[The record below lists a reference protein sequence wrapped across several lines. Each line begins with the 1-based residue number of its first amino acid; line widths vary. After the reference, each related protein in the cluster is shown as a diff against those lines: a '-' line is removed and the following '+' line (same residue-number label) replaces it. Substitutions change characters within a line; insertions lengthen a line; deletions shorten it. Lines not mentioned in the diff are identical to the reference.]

1 MASILDRPIS
11 QWAGMEYSCA
21 CGKSHKVDIQAIR
34 VGSGVMQE
42 LPGILRDLGASHIF
56 LVTDNYTYEAAGRQ
70 VEQLLDQ
77 AGLSYHK
84 RVFQT
89 ETPLVPNEYALG
101 SVLAAMTSQDDMLLA
116 VGSGTLNDVTKYV
129 SARTGVPYVIAA
141 TAPSMDGYAST
152 VAPTILD
159 GFKTTLPAVYPAA
172 IVADVDILKDAPMPH
187 AHRRLWGHHREV
199 HLPGGLEAVP
209 PAQRGILLPR
219 GGGRHRGRR
228 GDLRGQRQGAGPAGA
243 PGHPGCDRGA
253 HPLWPGHGH
262 GGRLP
267 ACLGGR
273 STRWPTTGRW
283 TPCAGGEEH
292 PLHGNAVGV
301 GTVLAA
307 SLYEMAAEYLPQGF
321 AAPDKGQI
329 LACLQAAGSCA
340 DPKELGIRRELCL
353 ESLLHAMELRDRFTV
368 QKLLEQKGKLSPL
381 RPGAGGALLRR
392 LKIGKRK
399 RRDYAFS
406 GDRLPSAGGE
416 TGAALRHAAAGL
428 RGAAGAHPHEI

>member
-34 VGSGVMQE
+34 VGSGVIQE

-56 LVTDNYTYEAAGRQ
+56 LVADNYTYEAAGRQ

-77 AGLSYHK
+77 AGLPYHK

-129 SARTGVPYVIAA
+129 SARTGIPYVIAA

-172 IVADVDILKDAPMPH
+172 IVADVDILKDAPMPMLT
-187 AHRRLWGHHREV
+187 AGFGDIIGKFTSLADWRLSHQLNGEYYCPEV
-199 HLPGGLEAVP
+199 AGVIEAAVETCAANAQAL
-209 PAQRGILLPR
+209 AQREPQAIQAVTEALILSGLAMGMVGVSRPAS
-219 GGGRHRGRR
+219 GAEHQMAHYWEMDALRR
-228 GDLRGQRQGAGPAGA
+228 
-243 PGHPGCDRGA
+243 
-253 HPLWPGHGH
+253 
-262 GGRLP
+262 
-267 ACLGGR
+267 
-273 STRWPTTGRW
+273 
-283 TPCAGGEEH
+283 GEEH

-368 QKLLEQKGKLSPL
+368 QKLLEQKGQLASCAQEL
-381 RPGAGGALLRR
+381 VARYYGG
-392 LKIGKRK
+392 
-399 RRDYAFS
+399 
-406 GDRLPSAGGE
+406 
-416 TGAALRHAAAGL
+416 
-428 RGAAGAHPHEI
+428 

>member
-34 VGSGVMQE
+34 VGSGVIQE
-42 LPGILRDLGASHIF
+42 LPGIVRDLGASHIF

-77 AGLSYHK
+77 AGLPYHK

-172 IVADVDILKDAPMPH
+172 IVADVDILKDAPMPMLT
-187 AHRRLWGHHREV
+187 AGFGDIIGKFTSLADWRLSHQLNGEYYCPEV
-199 HLPGGLEAVP
+199 AGVIEAAVETCAANAQAL
-209 PAQRGILLPR
+209 AQREPQAIQAVTEALILSGLAMGMVGVSRPAS
-219 GGGRHRGRR
+219 GAEHQMAHYWEMDALRR
-228 GDLRGQRQGAGPAGA
+228 
-243 PGHPGCDRGA
+243 
-253 HPLWPGHGH
+253 
-262 GGRLP
+262 
-267 ACLGGR
+267 
-273 STRWPTTGRW
+273 
-283 TPCAGGEEH
+283 GEEH

-307 SLYEMAAEYLPQGF
+307 SLYEMAVEYLPQGF

-368 QKLLEQKGKLSPL
+368 QKLLEQKGKLSL
-381 RPGAGGALLRR
+381 CAQELVARYYGG
-392 LKIGKRK
+392 
-399 RRDYAFS
+399 
-406 GDRLPSAGGE
+406 
-416 TGAALRHAAAGL
+416 
-428 RGAAGAHPHEI
+428 

>member
-34 VGSGVMQE
+34 VGSGVIQE

-56 LVTDNYTYEAAGRQ
+56 LVADNYTYEAAGRQ

-77 AGLSYHK
+77 AGLAYHK

-129 SARTGVPYVIAA
+129 SARTGIPYVIAA

-159 GFKTTLPAVYPAA
+159 GFKTTLSAVYPAA
-172 IVADVDILKDAPMPH
+172 IVADVDILKDAPMPMLT
-187 AHRRLWGHHREV
+187 AGFGDIIGKFTSLADWRLSHQLNGEYYCPEV
-199 HLPGGLEAVP
+199 AGVIEAAVETCAANAQAL
-209 PAQRGILLPR
+209 AQREPQAIQAVTEALILSGLAMGMVGVSRPAS
-219 GGGRHRGRR
+219 GAEHQMAHYWEMDALRR
-228 GDLRGQRQGAGPAGA
+228 
-243 PGHPGCDRGA
+243 
-253 HPLWPGHGH
+253 
-262 GGRLP
+262 
-267 ACLGGR
+267 
-273 STRWPTTGRW
+273 
-283 TPCAGGEEH
+283 GEEH

-307 SLYEMAAEYLPQGF
+307 SLYEMAVEYLPQGF

-368 QKLLEQKGKLSPL
+368 QKLLEQKGKLSL
-381 RPGAGGALLRR
+381 CAQELVARYYGG
-392 LKIGKRK
+392 
-399 RRDYAFS
+399 
-406 GDRLPSAGGE
+406 
-416 TGAALRHAAAGL
+416 
-428 RGAAGAHPHEI
+428 

>member
-34 VGSGVMQE
+34 VGSGVIQE

-77 AGLSYHK
+77 AGLAYHK

-129 SARTGVPYVIAA
+129 SARTGIPYVIAA

-172 IVADVDILKDAPMPH
+172 IVADVDILKDAPMPMLT
-187 AHRRLWGHHREV
+187 AGFGDIIGKFTSLADWRLSHQLNGEYYCPEV
-199 HLPGGLEAVP
+199 AGVIEAAVETCAANAKAL
-209 PAQRGILLPR
+209 AQREPQAIQAVTEALILSGLAMGMVGVSRPAS
-219 GGGRHRGRR
+219 GAEHQMAHYWEMDALRR
-228 GDLRGQRQGAGPAGA
+228 
-243 PGHPGCDRGA
+243 
-253 HPLWPGHGH
+253 
-262 GGRLP
+262 
-267 ACLGGR
+267 
-273 STRWPTTGRW
+273 
-283 TPCAGGEEH
+283 GEEH

-368 QKLLEQKGKLSPL
+368 QKLLEQKGQLISCAQEL
-381 RPGAGGALLRR
+381 VERYYGG
-392 LKIGKRK
+392 
-399 RRDYAFS
+399 
-406 GDRLPSAGGE
+406 
-416 TGAALRHAAAGL
+416 
-428 RGAAGAHPHEI
+428 

>member
-77 AGLSYHK
+77 AGLAYHK

-129 SARTGVPYVIAA
+129 SARTGIPYVIAA

-172 IVADVDILKDAPMPH
+172 IVADVDILKDAPMPMLT
-187 AHRRLWGHHREV
+187 AGFGDIIGKFTSLADWRLSHQLNGEYYCPEV
-199 HLPGGLEAVP
+199 AGVIEAAVETCAANAKAL
-209 PAQRGILLPR
+209 AQRGPQAIQAVTEALILSGLAMGMVGVSRPAS
-219 GGGRHRGRR
+219 GAEHQMAHYWEMDALRR
-228 GDLRGQRQGAGPAGA
+228 
-243 PGHPGCDRGA
+243 
-253 HPLWPGHGH
+253 
-262 GGRLP
+262 
-267 ACLGGR
+267 
-273 STRWPTTGRW
+273 
-283 TPCAGGEEH
+283 GEEH

-368 QKLLEQKGKLSPL
+368 QKLLEQKGKLSL
-381 RPGAGGALLRR
+381 CAQELVARYYGG
-392 LKIGKRK
+392 
-399 RRDYAFS
+399 
-406 GDRLPSAGGE
+406 
-416 TGAALRHAAAGL
+416 
-428 RGAAGAHPHEI
+428 

>member
-34 VGSGVMQE
+34 VGSGVIQE

-56 LVTDNYTYEAAGRQ
+56 LVADNYTYEAAGRQ

-77 AGLSYHK
+77 AGLPYHK

-129 SARTGVPYVIAA
+129 SARTGIPYVIAA

-172 IVADVDILKDAPMPH
+172 IVADVDILKDAPMPMLT
-187 AHRRLWGHHREV
+187 AGFGDIIGKFTSLADWRLSHQLNGEYYCPEV
-199 HLPGGLEAVP
+199 AGVIEAAVETCAANAQAL
-209 PAQRGILLPR
+209 AQREPQAIQAVTEALILSGLAMGMVGVSRPAS
-219 GGGRHRGRR
+219 GAEHQMAHYWEMDALRR
-228 GDLRGQRQGAGPAGA
+228 
-243 PGHPGCDRGA
+243 
-253 HPLWPGHGH
+253 
-262 GGRLP
+262 
-267 ACLGGR
+267 
-273 STRWPTTGRW
+273 
-283 TPCAGGEEH
+283 GEEH

-307 SLYEMAAEYLPQGF
+307 SLYEMAVEYLPQGF

-368 QKLLEQKGKLSPL
+368 QKLLEQKGKLSL
-381 RPGAGGALLRR
+381 CAQELVERYYGG
-392 LKIGKRK
+392 
-399 RRDYAFS
+399 
-406 GDRLPSAGGE
+406 
-416 TGAALRHAAAGL
+416 
-428 RGAAGAHPHEI
+428 

>member
-56 LVTDNYTYEAAGRQ
+56 LVADNYTYEAAGRQ

-77 AGLSYHK
+77 AGLAYHK

-129 SARTGVPYVIAA
+129 SARTGIPYVIAA

-172 IVADVDILKDAPMPH
+172 IVADVDILKDAPMPMLT
-187 AHRRLWGHHREV
+187 AGFGDIIGKFTSLADWRLSHQLNGEYYCPEV
-199 HLPGGLEAVP
+199 AGVIEAAVETCAANAKAL
-209 PAQRGILLPR
+209 AQREPQAIQAVTEALILSGLAMGMVGVSRPAS
-219 GGGRHRGRR
+219 GAEHQMAHYWEMDALRR
-228 GDLRGQRQGAGPAGA
+228 
-243 PGHPGCDRGA
+243 
-253 HPLWPGHGH
+253 
-262 GGRLP
+262 
-267 ACLGGR
+267 
-273 STRWPTTGRW
+273 
-283 TPCAGGEEH
+283 GEEH

-368 QKLLEQKGKLSPL
+368 QKLLEQKGKLSL
-381 RPGAGGALLRR
+381 CAQELVERYYGG
-392 LKIGKRK
+392 
-399 RRDYAFS
+399 
-406 GDRLPSAGGE
+406 
-416 TGAALRHAAAGL
+416 
-428 RGAAGAHPHEI
+428 

>member
-1 MASILDRPIS
+1 MASSLDRPIS

-34 VGSGVMQE
+34 VGSGVIQE

-56 LVTDNYTYEAAGRQ
+56 LVADNYTYEAAGRQ

-77 AGLSYHK
+77 AGLAYHK

-129 SARTGVPYVIAA
+129 SARTGIPYVIAA

-172 IVADVDILKDAPMPH
+172 IVADVDILKDAPMPMLT
-187 AHRRLWGHHREV
+187 AGFGDIIGKFTSLADWRLSHQLNGEYYCPEV
-199 HLPGGLEAVP
+199 ADVIEAAVETCAANAQAL
-209 PAQRGILLPR
+209 AQREPQAIQAVTEALILSGLAMGMVGVSRPAS
-219 GGGRHRGRR
+219 GAEHQMAHYWEMDALRR
-228 GDLRGQRQGAGPAGA
+228 
-243 PGHPGCDRGA
+243 
-253 HPLWPGHGH
+253 
-262 GGRLP
+262 
-267 ACLGGR
+267 
-273 STRWPTTGRW
+273 
-283 TPCAGGEEH
+283 GEEH

-368 QKLLEQKGKLSPL
+368 QKLLEQKGKLSL
-381 RPGAGGALLRR
+381 CAQELVARYYGG
-392 LKIGKRK
+392 
-399 RRDYAFS
+399 
-406 GDRLPSAGGE
+406 
-416 TGAALRHAAAGL
+416 
-428 RGAAGAHPHEI
+428 

>member
-77 AGLSYHK
+77 AGLAYHK

-129 SARTGVPYVIAA
+129 SARTGIPYVIAA

-172 IVADVDILKDAPMPH
+172 IVADVDILKDAPMPMLT
-187 AHRRLWGHHREV
+187 AGFGDIIGKFTSLADWRLSHQLNGEYYCPEV
-199 HLPGGLEAVP
+199 AGVIEAAVETCAANAQAL
-209 PAQRGILLPR
+209 AQREPQAIQAVTEALILSGLAMGMVGVSRPAS
-219 GGGRHRGRR
+219 GAEHQMAHYWEMDALRR
-228 GDLRGQRQGAGPAGA
+228 
-243 PGHPGCDRGA
+243 
-253 HPLWPGHGH
+253 
-262 GGRLP
+262 
-267 ACLGGR
+267 
-273 STRWPTTGRW
+273 
-283 TPCAGGEEH
+283 GEEH

-307 SLYEMAAEYLPQGF
+307 SLYEMAVEYLPQGF

-368 QKLLEQKGKLSPL
+368 QKLLEQKGQLISCAQEL
-381 RPGAGGALLRR
+381 VARYYGG
-392 LKIGKRK
+392 
-399 RRDYAFS
+399 
-406 GDRLPSAGGE
+406 
-416 TGAALRHAAAGL
+416 
-428 RGAAGAHPHEI
+428 

>member
-34 VGSGVMQE
+34 VGSGVIQE

-56 LVTDNYTYEAAGRQ
+56 LVADNYTYEAAGRQ

-77 AGLSYHK
+77 AGLAYHK

-129 SARTGVPYVIAA
+129 SARTGIPYVIAA

-172 IVADVDILKDAPMPH
+172 IVADVDILKDAPMPMLT
-187 AHRRLWGHHREV
+187 AGFGDIIGKFTSLADWRLSHQLNGEYYCPEV
-199 HLPGGLEAVP
+199 AGVIEAAVETCAANAKAL
-209 PAQRGILLPR
+209 AQREPQAIRAVTEALILSGLAMGMVGVSRPAS
-219 GGGRHRGRR
+219 GAEHQMAHYWEMDALRR
-228 GDLRGQRQGAGPAGA
+228 
-243 PGHPGCDRGA
+243 
-253 HPLWPGHGH
+253 
-262 GGRLP
+262 
-267 ACLGGR
+267 
-273 STRWPTTGRW
+273 
-283 TPCAGGEEH
+283 GEEH

-307 SLYEMAAEYLPQGF
+307 SLYEMAVEYLPQGF

-368 QKLLEQKGKLSPL
+368 QKLLEQKGKLSL
-381 RPGAGGALLRR
+381 CAQELVERYYGG
-392 LKIGKRK
+392 
-399 RRDYAFS
+399 
-406 GDRLPSAGGE
+406 
-416 TGAALRHAAAGL
+416 
-428 RGAAGAHPHEI
+428 

>member
-56 LVTDNYTYEAAGRQ
+56 LVADNYTYEAAGRQ

-77 AGLSYHK
+77 AGLAYHK

-172 IVADVDILKDAPMPH
+172 IVADVDILKDAPMPMLT
-187 AHRRLWGHHREV
+187 AGFGDIIGKFTSLADWRLSHQLNGEYYCSEV
-199 HLPGGLEAVP
+199 AGVIEAAVETCAANAQAL
-209 PAQRGILLPR
+209 AQREPQAIQAVTEALILSGLAMGMVGVSRPAS
-219 GGGRHRGRR
+219 GAEHQMAHYWEMDALRR
-228 GDLRGQRQGAGPAGA
+228 
-243 PGHPGCDRGA
+243 
-253 HPLWPGHGH
+253 
-262 GGRLP
+262 
-267 ACLGGR
+267 
-273 STRWPTTGRW
+273 
-283 TPCAGGEEH
+283 GEEH

-368 QKLLEQKGKLSPL
+368 QKLLEQKGKLSL
-381 RPGAGGALLRR
+381 CAQELVARYYGG
-392 LKIGKRK
+392 
-399 RRDYAFS
+399 
-406 GDRLPSAGGE
+406 
-416 TGAALRHAAAGL
+416 
-428 RGAAGAHPHEI
+428 

>member
-42 LPGILRDLGASHIF
+42 LSGILRDLGASHIF
-56 LVTDNYTYEAAGRQ
+56 LVADNYTYEAAGRQ

-77 AGLSYHK
+77 AGLAYHK

-172 IVADVDILKDAPMPH
+172 IVADVDILKDAPMPMLT
-187 AHRRLWGHHREV
+187 AGFGDIIGKFTSLADWRLSHQLNGEYYCPEV
-199 HLPGGLEAVP
+199 AGVIEAAVETCAANAQAL
-209 PAQRGILLPR
+209 AQREPQAIQAVTEALILSGLAMGMVGVSRPAS
-219 GGGRHRGRR
+219 GAEHQMAHYWEMDALRR
-228 GDLRGQRQGAGPAGA
+228 
-243 PGHPGCDRGA
+243 
-253 HPLWPGHGH
+253 
-262 GGRLP
+262 
-267 ACLGGR
+267 
-273 STRWPTTGRW
+273 
-283 TPCAGGEEH
+283 GEEH

-368 QKLLEQKGKLSPL
+368 QKLLEQKGKLSL
-381 RPGAGGALLRR
+381 CAQELVARYYGG
-392 LKIGKRK
+392 
-399 RRDYAFS
+399 
-406 GDRLPSAGGE
+406 
-416 TGAALRHAAAGL
+416 
-428 RGAAGAHPHEI
+428 

>member
-34 VGSGVMQE
+34 VGSGVIQE

-56 LVTDNYTYEAAGRQ
+56 LVADNYTYEAAGRQ
-70 VEQLLDQ
+70 VEQLLGQ
-77 AGLSYHK
+77 AGLAYHK

-172 IVADVDILKDAPMPH
+172 IVADVDILKDAPMPMLT
-187 AHRRLWGHHREV
+187 AGFGDIIGKFTSLADWRLSHQLNGEYYCPEV
-199 HLPGGLEAVP
+199 AGVIEAAVETCAANAQAL
-209 PAQRGILLPR
+209 AQREPQAIQAVTEALILSGLAMGMVGVSRPAS
-219 GGGRHRGRR
+219 GAEHQMAHYWEMDALRR
-228 GDLRGQRQGAGPAGA
+228 
-243 PGHPGCDRGA
+243 
-253 HPLWPGHGH
+253 
-262 GGRLP
+262 
-267 ACLGGR
+267 
-273 STRWPTTGRW
+273 
-283 TPCAGGEEH
+283 GEEH

-368 QKLLEQKGKLSPL
+368 QKLLEQKGKLSL
-381 RPGAGGALLRR
+381 CAQELVARYYGG
-392 LKIGKRK
+392 
-399 RRDYAFS
+399 
-406 GDRLPSAGGE
+406 
-416 TGAALRHAAAGL
+416 
-428 RGAAGAHPHEI
+428 

>member
-34 VGSGVMQE
+34 VGSGVIQE

-56 LVTDNYTYEAAGRQ
+56 LVADNYTYEAAGRQ

-77 AGLSYHK
+77 AGLAYHK
-84 RVFQT
+84 RVFQA

-172 IVADVDILKDAPMPH
+172 IVADVDILKDAPMPMLT
-187 AHRRLWGHHREV
+187 AGFGDIIGKFTSLADWRLSHQLNGEYYCPEV
-199 HLPGGLEAVP
+199 AGVIEAAVETCAANAQAL
-209 PAQRGILLPR
+209 AQREPQAIQAVTEALILSGLAMGMVGVSRPAS
-219 GGGRHRGRR
+219 GAEHQMAHYWEMDALRR
-228 GDLRGQRQGAGPAGA
+228 
-243 PGHPGCDRGA
+243 
-253 HPLWPGHGH
+253 
-262 GGRLP
+262 
-267 ACLGGR
+267 
-273 STRWPTTGRW
+273 
-283 TPCAGGEEH
+283 GEEH

-368 QKLLEQKGKLSPL
+368 QKLLEQKGKLSL
-381 RPGAGGALLRR
+381 CAQELVERYYGG
-392 LKIGKRK
+392 
-399 RRDYAFS
+399 
-406 GDRLPSAGGE
+406 
-416 TGAALRHAAAGL
+416 
-428 RGAAGAHPHEI
+428 

>member
-11 QWAGMEYSCA
+11 QWARMEYSCA

-34 VGSGVMQE
+34 VGSGVIQE

-77 AGLSYHK
+77 AGLAYHK

-172 IVADVDILKDAPMPH
+172 IVADVDILKDAPMPMLT
-187 AHRRLWGHHREV
+187 AGFGDIIGKFTSLADWRLSHQLNGEYYCPEV
-199 HLPGGLEAVP
+199 AGVIEAAVETCAANAKAL
-209 PAQRGILLPR
+209 AQREPQAIQAVTEALILSGLAMGMVGVSRPAS
-219 GGGRHRGRR
+219 GAEHQMAHYWEMDALRR
-228 GDLRGQRQGAGPAGA
+228 
-243 PGHPGCDRGA
+243 
-253 HPLWPGHGH
+253 
-262 GGRLP
+262 
-267 ACLGGR
+267 
-273 STRWPTTGRW
+273 
-283 TPCAGGEEH
+283 GEEH

-368 QKLLEQKGKLSPL
+368 QKLLEQKGKLSL
-381 RPGAGGALLRR
+381 CAQELVARYYGG
-392 LKIGKRK
+392 
-399 RRDYAFS
+399 
-406 GDRLPSAGGE
+406 
-416 TGAALRHAAAGL
+416 
-428 RGAAGAHPHEI
+428 

>member
-56 LVTDNYTYEAAGRQ
+56 LVADNYTYEAAGRQ

-77 AGLSYHK
+77 AGLPYHK

-129 SARTGVPYVIAA
+129 SARTGIPYVIAA

-172 IVADVDILKDAPMPH
+172 IVADVDILKDAPMPMLT
-187 AHRRLWGHHREV
+187 AGFGDIIGKFTSLADWRLSHQLNGEYYCPEV
-199 HLPGGLEAVP
+199 AGVIEAAVETCAANAQAL
-209 PAQRGILLPR
+209 AQREPQAIQAVTEALILSGLAMGMVGVSRPAS
-219 GGGRHRGRR
+219 GAEHQMAHYWEMDALRR
-228 GDLRGQRQGAGPAGA
+228 
-243 PGHPGCDRGA
+243 
-253 HPLWPGHGH
+253 
-262 GGRLP
+262 
-267 ACLGGR
+267 
-273 STRWPTTGRW
+273 
-283 TPCAGGEEH
+283 GEEH

-368 QKLLEQKGKLSPL
+368 QKLLEQKGQLISCAQEL
-381 RPGAGGALLRR
+381 VERYYGG
-392 LKIGKRK
+392 
-399 RRDYAFS
+399 
-406 GDRLPSAGGE
+406 
-416 TGAALRHAAAGL
+416 
-428 RGAAGAHPHEI
+428 

>member
-56 LVTDNYTYEAAGRQ
+56 LVADNYTYEAAGRQ

-77 AGLSYHK
+77 AGLPYHK

-172 IVADVDILKDAPMPH
+172 IVADVDILKDAPMPMLT
-187 AHRRLWGHHREV
+187 AGFGDIIGKFTSLADWRLSHQLNGEYYCPEV
-199 HLPGGLEAVP
+199 AGVIEAAVETCAANAQAL
-209 PAQRGILLPR
+209 AQREPQAIQAVTEALILSGLAMGMVGVSRPAS
-219 GGGRHRGRR
+219 GAEHQMAHYWEMDALRR
-228 GDLRGQRQGAGPAGA
+228 
-243 PGHPGCDRGA
+243 
-253 HPLWPGHGH
+253 
-262 GGRLP
+262 
-267 ACLGGR
+267 
-273 STRWPTTGRW
+273 
-283 TPCAGGEEH
+283 GEEH

-368 QKLLEQKGKLSPL
+368 QKLLEQKGKLSL
-381 RPGAGGALLRR
+381 CAQELVERYYGG
-392 LKIGKRK
+392 
-399 RRDYAFS
+399 
-406 GDRLPSAGGE
+406 
-416 TGAALRHAAAGL
+416 
-428 RGAAGAHPHEI
+428 

>member
-56 LVTDNYTYEAAGRQ
+56 LVADNYTYEAAGRQ

-77 AGLSYHK
+77 AGLPYHK

-172 IVADVDILKDAPMPH
+172 IVADVDILKDAPMPMLT
-187 AHRRLWGHHREV
+187 AGFGDIIGKFTSLADWRLSHQLNGEYYCPEV
-199 HLPGGLEAVP
+199 AGVIEAAVETCAANAQAL
-209 PAQRGILLPR
+209 AQREPQAIQAVTEALILSGLAMGMVGVSRPAS
-219 GGGRHRGRR
+219 GAEHQMAHYWEMDALRR
-228 GDLRGQRQGAGPAGA
+228 
-243 PGHPGCDRGA
+243 
-253 HPLWPGHGH
+253 
-262 GGRLP
+262 
-267 ACLGGR
+267 
-273 STRWPTTGRW
+273 
-283 TPCAGGEEH
+283 GEEH

-368 QKLLEQKGKLSPL
+368 QKLLEQKGQLISCAQEL
-381 RPGAGGALLRR
+381 VARYYGG
-392 LKIGKRK
+392 
-399 RRDYAFS
+399 
-406 GDRLPSAGGE
+406 
-416 TGAALRHAAAGL
+416 
-428 RGAAGAHPHEI
+428 

>member
-34 VGSGVMQE
+34 VGSGVIQE

-56 LVTDNYTYEAAGRQ
+56 LVADNYTYEAAGRQ

-77 AGLSYHK
+77 AGLPYHK

-129 SARTGVPYVIAA
+129 SARTGVPYVIVA

-172 IVADVDILKDAPMPH
+172 IVADVDILKDAPMPMLT
-187 AHRRLWGHHREV
+187 AGFGDIIGKFTSLADWRLSHQLNGEYYCPEV
-199 HLPGGLEAVP
+199 AGVIEAAVETCAANAQAL
-209 PAQRGILLPR
+209 AQREPQAIQAVTEALILSGLAMGMVGVSRPAS
-219 GGGRHRGRR
+219 GAEHQMAHYWEMDALRR
-228 GDLRGQRQGAGPAGA
+228 
-243 PGHPGCDRGA
+243 
-253 HPLWPGHGH
+253 
-262 GGRLP
+262 
-267 ACLGGR
+267 
-273 STRWPTTGRW
+273 
-283 TPCAGGEEH
+283 GEEH

-368 QKLLEQKGKLSPL
+368 QKLLEQKGKLSL
-381 RPGAGGALLRR
+381 CAQELVARYYGG
-392 LKIGKRK
+392 
-399 RRDYAFS
+399 
-406 GDRLPSAGGE
+406 
-416 TGAALRHAAAGL
+416 
-428 RGAAGAHPHEI
+428 

>member
-1 MASILDRPIS
+1 MASSLDRPIS

-34 VGSGVMQE
+34 VGSGVIQE

-56 LVTDNYTYEAAGRQ
+56 LVADNYTFEAAGRQ

-77 AGLSYHK
+77 AGLPYHK

-172 IVADVDILKDAPMPH
+172 IVADVDILKDAPMPMLT
-187 AHRRLWGHHREV
+187 AGFGDIIGKFTSLADWRLSHQLNGEYYCPEV
-199 HLPGGLEAVP
+199 AGVIEAAVETCAANAQAL
-209 PAQRGILLPR
+209 AQREPQAIQAVTEALILSGLAMGMVGVSRPAS
-219 GGGRHRGRR
+219 GAEHQMAHYWEMDALRR
-228 GDLRGQRQGAGPAGA
+228 
-243 PGHPGCDRGA
+243 
-253 HPLWPGHGH
+253 
-262 GGRLP
+262 
-267 ACLGGR
+267 
-273 STRWPTTGRW
+273 
-283 TPCAGGEEH
+283 GEEH

-368 QKLLEQKGKLSPL
+368 QKLLEQKGKLSL
-381 RPGAGGALLRR
+381 CAQELVARYYGG
-392 LKIGKRK
+392 
-399 RRDYAFS
+399 
-406 GDRLPSAGGE
+406 
-416 TGAALRHAAAGL
+416 
-428 RGAAGAHPHEI
+428 

>member
-34 VGSGVMQE
+34 VGSGVIQE

-56 LVTDNYTYEAAGRQ
+56 LVADNYTYEAAGRQ

-172 IVADVDILKDAPMPH
+172 IVADVDILKDAPMPMLT
-187 AHRRLWGHHREV
+187 AGFGDIIGKFTSLADWRLSHQLNGEYYCPEV
-199 HLPGGLEAVP
+199 AGVIEAAVETCAANAQAL
-209 PAQRGILLPR
+209 AQREPQAIQAVTEALILSGLAMGMVGVSRPAS
-219 GGGRHRGRR
+219 GAEHQMAHYWEMDALRR
-228 GDLRGQRQGAGPAGA
+228 
-243 PGHPGCDRGA
+243 
-253 HPLWPGHGH
+253 
-262 GGRLP
+262 
-267 ACLGGR
+267 
-273 STRWPTTGRW
+273 
-283 TPCAGGEEH
+283 GEEH

-368 QKLLEQKGKLSPL
+368 QKLLEQKGKLSL
-381 RPGAGGALLRR
+381 CAQELVARYYGG
-392 LKIGKRK
+392 
-399 RRDYAFS
+399 
-406 GDRLPSAGGE
+406 
-416 TGAALRHAAAGL
+416 
-428 RGAAGAHPHEI
+428 

>member
-56 LVTDNYTYEAAGRQ
+56 LVADNYTYEAAGRQ

-77 AGLSYHK
+77 AGLAYHK

-129 SARTGVPYVIAA
+129 SARTGIPYVIAA

-172 IVADVDILKDAPMPH
+172 IVADVDILKDAPMPMLT
-187 AHRRLWGHHREV
+187 AGFGDIIGKFTSLADWRLSHQLNGEYYCPEV
-199 HLPGGLEAVP
+199 AGVIEAAVETCAANAKAL
-209 PAQRGILLPR
+209 AQREPQAIQAVTEALILSGLAMGMVGVSRPAS
-219 GGGRHRGRR
+219 GAEHQMAHYWEMDALRR
-228 GDLRGQRQGAGPAGA
+228 
-243 PGHPGCDRGA
+243 
-253 HPLWPGHGH
+253 
-262 GGRLP
+262 
-267 ACLGGR
+267 
-273 STRWPTTGRW
+273 
-283 TPCAGGEEH
+283 GEEH

-307 SLYEMAAEYLPQGF
+307 SLYEMAVEYLPQGF

-368 QKLLEQKGKLSPL
+368 QKLLEQKGKLSL
-381 RPGAGGALLRR
+381 CAQELVARYYGG
-392 LKIGKRK
+392 
-399 RRDYAFS
+399 
-406 GDRLPSAGGE
+406 
-416 TGAALRHAAAGL
+416 
-428 RGAAGAHPHEI
+428 

>member
-34 VGSGVMQE
+34 VGSGVIQE

-56 LVTDNYTYEAAGRQ
+56 LVADNYTYEAAGRQ

-172 IVADVDILKDAPMPH
+172 IVADVDILKDAPMPMLT
-187 AHRRLWGHHREV
+187 AGFGDIIGKFTSLADWRLSHQLNGEYYCPEV
-199 HLPGGLEAVP
+199 AGVIEAAVETCAANAKAL
-209 PAQRGILLPR
+209 AQREPQAIQAVTEALILSGLAMGMVGVSRPAS
-219 GGGRHRGRR
+219 GAEHQMAHYWEMDALRR
-228 GDLRGQRQGAGPAGA
+228 
-243 PGHPGCDRGA
+243 
-253 HPLWPGHGH
+253 
-262 GGRLP
+262 
-267 ACLGGR
+267 
-273 STRWPTTGRW
+273 
-283 TPCAGGEEH
+283 GEEH

-307 SLYEMAAEYLPQGF
+307 SLYEMAVEYLPQGF

-368 QKLLEQKGKLSPL
+368 QKLLEQKGKLSL
-381 RPGAGGALLRR
+381 CAQELVERYYGG
-392 LKIGKRK
+392 
-399 RRDYAFS
+399 
-406 GDRLPSAGGE
+406 
-416 TGAALRHAAAGL
+416 
-428 RGAAGAHPHEI
+428 

>member
-11 QWAGMEYSCA
+11 QWARMEYSCA

-34 VGSGVMQE
+34 VGSGVIQE

-56 LVTDNYTYEAAGRQ
+56 LVADNYTYEAAGRQ

-77 AGLSYHK
+77 AGLAYHK

-129 SARTGVPYVIAA
+129 SARTGIPYVIAA

-172 IVADVDILKDAPMPH
+172 IVADVDILKDAPMPMLT
-187 AHRRLWGHHREV
+187 AGFGDIIGKFTSLADWRLSHQLNGEYYCPEV
-199 HLPGGLEAVP
+199 AGVIEAAVETCAANAKAL
-209 PAQRGILLPR
+209 AQREPQAIQAVTEALILSGLAMGMVGVSRPAS
-219 GGGRHRGRR
+219 GAEHQMAHYWEMDALRR
-228 GDLRGQRQGAGPAGA
+228 G
-243 PGHPGCDRGA
+243 
-253 HPLWPGHGH
+253 
-262 GGRLP
+262 
-267 ACLGGR
+267 
-273 STRWPTTGRW
+273 
-283 TPCAGGEEH
+283 EVH

-368 QKLLEQKGKLSPL
+368 QKLLEQKGKLSL
-381 RPGAGGALLRR
+381 CAQELVARYYGG
-392 LKIGKRK
+392 
-399 RRDYAFS
+399 
-406 GDRLPSAGGE
+406 
-416 TGAALRHAAAGL
+416 
-428 RGAAGAHPHEI
+428 

>member
-34 VGSGVMQE
+34 VGSGVIQE

-56 LVTDNYTYEAAGRQ
+56 LVADNYTYEAAGRQ

-77 AGLSYHK
+77 AGLAYHK

-129 SARTGVPYVIAA
+129 SARTGIPYVIAA

-172 IVADVDILKDAPMPH
+172 IVADVDILKDTPMPMLT
-187 AHRRLWGHHREV
+187 AGFGDIIGKFTSLADWRLSHQLNGEYYCPEV
-199 HLPGGLEAVP
+199 AGVIEAAVETCAANAQAL
-209 PAQRGILLPR
+209 AQREPQAIQAVTEALILSGLAMGMVGVSRPAS
-219 GGGRHRGRR
+219 GAEHQMAHYWEMDALRR
-228 GDLRGQRQGAGPAGA
+228 
-243 PGHPGCDRGA
+243 
-253 HPLWPGHGH
+253 
-262 GGRLP
+262 
-267 ACLGGR
+267 
-273 STRWPTTGRW
+273 
-283 TPCAGGEEH
+283 GEEH

-307 SLYEMAAEYLPQGF
+307 SLYEMAVEYLPQGF

-329 LACLQAAGSCA
+329 LACLQAAGSGA

-368 QKLLEQKGKLSPL
+368 QKLLEQKGKLSL
-381 RPGAGGALLRR
+381 CAQELVARYYGG
-392 LKIGKRK
+392 
-399 RRDYAFS
+399 
-406 GDRLPSAGGE
+406 
-416 TGAALRHAAAGL
+416 
-428 RGAAGAHPHEI
+428 

>member
-34 VGSGVMQE
+34 VGSGVIQE

-56 LVTDNYTYEAAGRQ
+56 LVADNYTYEAAGRQ

-77 AGLSYHK
+77 AGLAYHK

-129 SARTGVPYVIAA
+129 SARTGIPYVIAA

-172 IVADVDILKDAPMPH
+172 IVADVDILKDAPMPMLT
-187 AHRRLWGHHREV
+187 AGFGDIIGKFTSLADWRLSHQLNGEYYCPEV
-199 HLPGGLEAVP
+199 AGVIEAAVETCAANAKAL
-209 PAQRGILLPR
+209 AQRGPQAIQAVTEALILSGLAMGMVGVSRPAS
-219 GGGRHRGRR
+219 GAEHQMAHYWEMDALRR
-228 GDLRGQRQGAGPAGA
+228 
-243 PGHPGCDRGA
+243 
-253 HPLWPGHGH
+253 
-262 GGRLP
+262 
-267 ACLGGR
+267 
-273 STRWPTTGRW
+273 
-283 TPCAGGEEH
+283 GEEH

-368 QKLLEQKGKLSPL
+368 QKLLEQKGKLSL
-381 RPGAGGALLRR
+381 CAQELVARYYGG
-392 LKIGKRK
+392 
-399 RRDYAFS
+399 
-406 GDRLPSAGGE
+406 
-416 TGAALRHAAAGL
+416 
-428 RGAAGAHPHEI
+428 

>member
-56 LVTDNYTYEAAGRQ
+56 LVADNYTYEAAGRQ

-77 AGLSYHK
+77 AGLAYHK

-129 SARTGVPYVIAA
+129 SARTGMPYVIAA

-172 IVADVDILKDAPMPH
+172 IVADVDILKDAPMPMLT
-187 AHRRLWGHHREV
+187 AGFGDIIGKFTSLADWRLSHQLNGEYYCPEV
-199 HLPGGLEAVP
+199 AGVIEAAVETCAANAKAL
-209 PAQRGILLPR
+209 AQREPQAIQAVTEALILSGLAMGMVGVSRPAS
-219 GGGRHRGRR
+219 GAEHQMAHYWEMDALRR
-228 GDLRGQRQGAGPAGA
+228 
-243 PGHPGCDRGA
+243 
-253 HPLWPGHGH
+253 
-262 GGRLP
+262 
-267 ACLGGR
+267 
-273 STRWPTTGRW
+273 
-283 TPCAGGEEH
+283 GEEH

-368 QKLLEQKGKLSPL
+368 QKLLEQKGKLSL
-381 RPGAGGALLRR
+381 CAQELVARYYGG
-392 LKIGKRK
+392 
-399 RRDYAFS
+399 
-406 GDRLPSAGGE
+406 
-416 TGAALRHAAAGL
+416 
-428 RGAAGAHPHEI
+428 

>member
-11 QWAGMEYSCA
+11 QWAGMKYSCA

-56 LVTDNYTYEAAGRQ
+56 LVADNYTYEAAGRQ

-77 AGLSYHK
+77 AGLAYHK

-129 SARTGVPYVIAA
+129 SARTGIPYVIAA

-172 IVADVDILKDAPMPH
+172 IVADVDILKDAPMPMLT
-187 AHRRLWGHHREV
+187 AGFGDIIGKFTSLADWRLSHQLNGEYYCPEV
-199 HLPGGLEAVP
+199 AGVIEAAVETCAANAQAL
-209 PAQRGILLPR
+209 AQREPQAIQAVTEALILSGLAMGMVGVSRPAS
-219 GGGRHRGRR
+219 GAEHQMAHYWEMDALRR
-228 GDLRGQRQGAGPAGA
+228 
-243 PGHPGCDRGA
+243 
-253 HPLWPGHGH
+253 
-262 GGRLP
+262 
-267 ACLGGR
+267 
-273 STRWPTTGRW
+273 
-283 TPCAGGEEH
+283 GEEH

-368 QKLLEQKGKLSPL
+368 QKLLEQKGQLISCAQEL
-381 RPGAGGALLRR
+381 VERYYGG
-392 LKIGKRK
+392 
-399 RRDYAFS
+399 
-406 GDRLPSAGGE
+406 
-416 TGAALRHAAAGL
+416 
-428 RGAAGAHPHEI
+428 

>member
-34 VGSGVMQE
+34 VGSGVIQE

-56 LVTDNYTYEAAGRQ
+56 LVADNYTYEAAGRQ

-77 AGLSYHK
+77 AGLAYHK

-129 SARTGVPYVIAA
+129 SARTGIPYVIAA

-172 IVADVDILKDAPMPH
+172 IVADVDILKDAPMPMLT
-187 AHRRLWGHHREV
+187 AGFGDIIGKFTSLADWRLSHQLNGEYYCPEV
-199 HLPGGLEAVP
+199 AGVIEAAVETCAANAQAL
-209 PAQRGILLPR
+209 AQREPQAIQAVTEALILSGLAMGMVGVSRPAS
-219 GGGRHRGRR
+219 GAEHQMAHYWEMDALRR
-228 GDLRGQRQGAGPAGA
+228 E
-243 PGHPGCDRGA
+243 
-253 HPLWPGHGH
+253 
-262 GGRLP
+262 
-267 ACLGGR
+267 
-273 STRWPTTGRW
+273 
-283 TPCAGGEEH
+283 EEH

-307 SLYEMAAEYLPQGF
+307 SLYEMAVEYLPQGF

-368 QKLLEQKGKLSPL
+368 QKLLEQKGKLSL
-381 RPGAGGALLRR
+381 CAQELVERYYGG
-392 LKIGKRK
+392 
-399 RRDYAFS
+399 
-406 GDRLPSAGGE
+406 
-416 TGAALRHAAAGL
+416 
-428 RGAAGAHPHEI
+428 

>member
-34 VGSGVMQE
+34 VGSGVIQE

-56 LVTDNYTYEAAGRQ
+56 LVADNYTYEAAGRQ

-172 IVADVDILKDAPMPH
+172 IVADVDILKDAPMPMLT
-187 AHRRLWGHHREV
+187 AGFGDIIGKFTSLADWRLSHQLNGEYYCPEV
-199 HLPGGLEAVP
+199 AGVIEAAVETCAANAKAL
-209 PAQRGILLPR
+209 AQREPQAIQAVTEALILSGLAMGMVGVSRPAS
-219 GGGRHRGRR
+219 GAEHQMAHYWEMDALRR
-228 GDLRGQRQGAGPAGA
+228 
-243 PGHPGCDRGA
+243 
-253 HPLWPGHGH
+253 
-262 GGRLP
+262 
-267 ACLGGR
+267 
-273 STRWPTTGRW
+273 
-283 TPCAGGEEH
+283 GEEH

-368 QKLLEQKGKLSPL
+368 QKLLEQKGQLISCAQEL
-381 RPGAGGALLRR
+381 VARYYGG
-392 LKIGKRK
+392 
-399 RRDYAFS
+399 
-406 GDRLPSAGGE
+406 
-416 TGAALRHAAAGL
+416 
-428 RGAAGAHPHEI
+428 

>member
-11 QWAGMEYSCA
+11 QWAGMKYSCA

-56 LVTDNYTYEAAGRQ
+56 LVADNYTYEAAGRQ

-77 AGLSYHK
+77 AGLPYHK

-129 SARTGVPYVIAA
+129 SARTGIPYVIAA

-172 IVADVDILKDAPMPH
+172 IVADVDILKDAPMPMLT
-187 AHRRLWGHHREV
+187 AGFGDIIGKFTSLADWRLSHQLNGEYYCPEV
-199 HLPGGLEAVP
+199 AGVIEAAVETCAANAQAL
-209 PAQRGILLPR
+209 AQREPQAIQAVTEALILSGLAMGMVGVSRPAS
-219 GGGRHRGRR
+219 GAEHQMAHYWEMDALRR
-228 GDLRGQRQGAGPAGA
+228 
-243 PGHPGCDRGA
+243 
-253 HPLWPGHGH
+253 
-262 GGRLP
+262 
-267 ACLGGR
+267 
-273 STRWPTTGRW
+273 
-283 TPCAGGEEH
+283 GEEH

-307 SLYEMAAEYLPQGF
+307 SLYEMAVEYLPQGF

-368 QKLLEQKGKLSPL
+368 QKLLEQKGQLISCAQEL
-381 RPGAGGALLRR
+381 VERYYGG
-392 LKIGKRK
+392 
-399 RRDYAFS
+399 
-406 GDRLPSAGGE
+406 
-416 TGAALRHAAAGL
+416 
-428 RGAAGAHPHEI
+428 

>member
-21 CGKSHKVDIQAIR
+21 CGKSHKADIQAIR
-34 VGSGVMQE
+34 VGSGVIQE

-56 LVTDNYTYEAAGRQ
+56 LVADNYTYEAAGRQ

-77 AGLSYHK
+77 AGLPYHK

-172 IVADVDILKDAPMPH
+172 IVADVDILKDAPMPMLT
-187 AHRRLWGHHREV
+187 AGFGDIIGKFTSLADWRLSHQLNGEYYCPEV
-199 HLPGGLEAVP
+199 AGVIEAAVETCAANAQAL
-209 PAQRGILLPR
+209 AQREPQAIQAVTEALILSGLAMGMVGVSRPAS
-219 GGGRHRGRR
+219 GAEHQMAHYWEMDALRR
-228 GDLRGQRQGAGPAGA
+228 
-243 PGHPGCDRGA
+243 
-253 HPLWPGHGH
+253 
-262 GGRLP
+262 
-267 ACLGGR
+267 
-273 STRWPTTGRW
+273 
-283 TPCAGGEEH
+283 GEEH

-368 QKLLEQKGKLSPL
+368 QKLLEQKGKLSL
-381 RPGAGGALLRR
+381 CAQELVARYYGG
-392 LKIGKRK
+392 
-399 RRDYAFS
+399 
-406 GDRLPSAGGE
+406 
-416 TGAALRHAAAGL
+416 
-428 RGAAGAHPHEI
+428 

>member
-34 VGSGVMQE
+34 VGSGVIQE

-56 LVTDNYTYEAAGRQ
+56 LVADNYTYEAAGRQ

-77 AGLSYHK
+77 AGLAYHK

-129 SARTGVPYVIAA
+129 SARTGIPYVIAA

-172 IVADVDILKDAPMPH
+172 IVADVDILKDAPMPMLT
-187 AHRRLWGHHREV
+187 AGFGDIIGKFTSLADWRLSHQLNGEYYCPEV
-199 HLPGGLEAVP
+199 AGVIEAAVETCAANAQAL
-209 PAQRGILLPR
+209 AQREPQAIQAVTEALILSGLAMGMVGVSRPAS
-219 GGGRHRGRR
+219 GAEHQMAHYWEMDALRR
-228 GDLRGQRQGAGPAGA
+228 
-243 PGHPGCDRGA
+243 
-253 HPLWPGHGH
+253 
-262 GGRLP
+262 
-267 ACLGGR
+267 
-273 STRWPTTGRW
+273 
-283 TPCAGGEEH
+283 GEEH

-368 QKLLEQKGKLSPL
+368 QKLLEQKGKLASCAQEL
-381 RPGAGGALLRR
+381 VERYYGG
-392 LKIGKRK
+392 
-399 RRDYAFS
+399 
-406 GDRLPSAGGE
+406 
-416 TGAALRHAAAGL
+416 
-428 RGAAGAHPHEI
+428 

>member
-34 VGSGVMQE
+34 VGSGVIQE

-56 LVTDNYTYEAAGRQ
+56 LVADNYTYEAAGRQ

-77 AGLSYHK
+77 AGLAYHK

-129 SARTGVPYVIAA
+129 SARTGIPYVIAA

-172 IVADVDILKDAPMPH
+172 IVADVDILKDAPMPMLT
-187 AHRRLWGHHREV
+187 AGFGDIIGKFTSLADWRLSHQLNGEYYCPEV
-199 HLPGGLEAVP
+199 AGVIEAAVETCAANAKAL
-209 PAQRGILLPR
+209 AQREPQAIQAVTEALILSGLAMGMVGVSRPAS
-219 GGGRHRGRR
+219 GAEHQMAHYWEMDALRR
-228 GDLRGQRQGAGPAGA
+228 
-243 PGHPGCDRGA
+243 
-253 HPLWPGHGH
+253 
-262 GGRLP
+262 
-267 ACLGGR
+267 
-273 STRWPTTGRW
+273 
-283 TPCAGGEEH
+283 GEEH

-368 QKLLEQKGKLSPL
+368 QKLLEQKGQLISCAQEL
-381 RPGAGGALLRR
+381 VERYYGG
-392 LKIGKRK
+392 
-399 RRDYAFS
+399 
-406 GDRLPSAGGE
+406 
-416 TGAALRHAAAGL
+416 
-428 RGAAGAHPHEI
+428 

>member
-34 VGSGVMQE
+34 VGSGVIQE
-42 LPGILRDLGASHIF
+42 LPGILRDLAASHIF
-56 LVTDNYTYEAAGRQ
+56 LVADNYTYEAAGRQ

-77 AGLSYHK
+77 AGLAYHK

-172 IVADVDILKDAPMPH
+172 IVADVDILKDAPMPMLT
-187 AHRRLWGHHREV
+187 AGFGDIIGKFTSLADWRLSHQLNGEYYCPEV
-199 HLPGGLEAVP
+199 AGVIEAAVETCAANAQAL
-209 PAQRGILLPR
+209 AQREPQAIQAMTEALILSGLAMGMVGVSRPAS
-219 GGGRHRGRR
+219 GAEHQMAHYWEMDALRR
-228 GDLRGQRQGAGPAGA
+228 
-243 PGHPGCDRGA
+243 
-253 HPLWPGHGH
+253 
-262 GGRLP
+262 
-267 ACLGGR
+267 
-273 STRWPTTGRW
+273 
-283 TPCAGGEEH
+283 GEEH

-368 QKLLEQKGKLSPL
+368 QKLLEQKGKLSL
-381 RPGAGGALLRR
+381 CAQELVARYYGG
-392 LKIGKRK
+392 
-399 RRDYAFS
+399 
-406 GDRLPSAGGE
+406 
-416 TGAALRHAAAGL
+416 
-428 RGAAGAHPHEI
+428 

>member
-34 VGSGVMQE
+34 VGSGVIQE

-77 AGLSYHK
+77 AGLAYHK

-172 IVADVDILKDAPMPH
+172 IVADVDILKDAPMPMLT
-187 AHRRLWGHHREV
+187 AGFGDIIGKFTSLADWRLSHQLNGEYYCPEV
-199 HLPGGLEAVP
+199 AGVIEAAVETCAANAQAL
-209 PAQRGILLPR
+209 AQREPQAIQAVTEALILSGLAMGMVGVSRPAS
-219 GGGRHRGRR
+219 GAEHQMAHYWEMDALRR
-228 GDLRGQRQGAGPAGA
+228 
-243 PGHPGCDRGA
+243 
-253 HPLWPGHGH
+253 
-262 GGRLP
+262 
-267 ACLGGR
+267 
-273 STRWPTTGRW
+273 
-283 TPCAGGEEH
+283 GEEH

-307 SLYEMAAEYLPQGF
+307 SLYEMAVEYLPQGF

-368 QKLLEQKGKLSPL
+368 QKLLEQKGQLISCAQEL
-381 RPGAGGALLRR
+381 VERYYGG
-392 LKIGKRK
+392 
-399 RRDYAFS
+399 
-406 GDRLPSAGGE
+406 
-416 TGAALRHAAAGL
+416 
-428 RGAAGAHPHEI
+428 

>member
-34 VGSGVMQE
+34 VGSGVIQE

-56 LVTDNYTYEAAGRQ
+56 LVADNYTYEAAGRQ

-77 AGLSYHK
+77 AGLPYHK

-172 IVADVDILKDAPMPH
+172 IVADVDILKDAPMPMLT
-187 AHRRLWGHHREV
+187 AGFGDIIGKFTSLADWRLSHQLNGEYYCPEV
-199 HLPGGLEAVP
+199 AGVIEAAVETCAANAKAL
-209 PAQRGILLPR
+209 AQREPQAIQAVTEALILSGLAMGMVGVSRPAS
-219 GGGRHRGRR
+219 GAEHQMAHYWEMDALRR
-228 GDLRGQRQGAGPAGA
+228 
-243 PGHPGCDRGA
+243 
-253 HPLWPGHGH
+253 
-262 GGRLP
+262 
-267 ACLGGR
+267 
-273 STRWPTTGRW
+273 
-283 TPCAGGEEH
+283 GEEH

-368 QKLLEQKGKLSPL
+368 QKLLEQKGKLSL
-381 RPGAGGALLRR
+381 CAQELAARYYGG
-392 LKIGKRK
+392 
-399 RRDYAFS
+399 
-406 GDRLPSAGGE
+406 
-416 TGAALRHAAAGL
+416 
-428 RGAAGAHPHEI
+428 

>member
-56 LVTDNYTYEAAGRQ
+56 LVADNYTYEAAGRQ

-77 AGLSYHK
+77 AGLPYHK

-129 SARTGVPYVIAA
+129 SARTGIPYVIAA

-172 IVADVDILKDAPMPH
+172 IVADVDILKDAPMPMLT
-187 AHRRLWGHHREV
+187 AGFGDIIGKFTSLADWRLSHQLNGEYYCPEV
-199 HLPGGLEAVP
+199 AGVIEAAVETCAANAKAL
-209 PAQRGILLPR
+209 AQREPQAIQAVTEALILSGLAMGMVGVSRPAS
-219 GGGRHRGRR
+219 GAEHQMAHYWEMDALRR
-228 GDLRGQRQGAGPAGA
+228 
-243 PGHPGCDRGA
+243 
-253 HPLWPGHGH
+253 
-262 GGRLP
+262 
-267 ACLGGR
+267 
-273 STRWPTTGRW
+273 
-283 TPCAGGEEH
+283 GEEH

-368 QKLLEQKGKLSPL
+368 QKLLEQKGKLSL
-381 RPGAGGALLRR
+381 CAQELVARYYGG
-392 LKIGKRK
+392 
-399 RRDYAFS
+399 
-406 GDRLPSAGGE
+406 
-416 TGAALRHAAAGL
+416 
-428 RGAAGAHPHEI
+428 

>member
-34 VGSGVMQE
+34 VGSGVIQE
-42 LPGILRDLGASHIF
+42 LPGVLRDLGASHIF
-56 LVTDNYTYEAAGRQ
+56 LVADNYTYEAAGRQ

-77 AGLSYHK
+77 AGLAYHK

-172 IVADVDILKDAPMPH
+172 IVADVDILKDAPMPMLT
-187 AHRRLWGHHREV
+187 AGFGDIIGKFTSLADWRLSHQLNGEYYCPEV
-199 HLPGGLEAVP
+199 AGVIEAAVETCAANAQAL
-209 PAQRGILLPR
+209 AQREPQAIQAVTEALILSGLAMGMVGVSRPAS
-219 GGGRHRGRR
+219 GAEHQMAHYWEMDALRR
-228 GDLRGQRQGAGPAGA
+228 
-243 PGHPGCDRGA
+243 
-253 HPLWPGHGH
+253 
-262 GGRLP
+262 
-267 ACLGGR
+267 
-273 STRWPTTGRW
+273 
-283 TPCAGGEEH
+283 GEEH

-368 QKLLEQKGKLSPL
+368 QKLLEQKGKLSL
-381 RPGAGGALLRR
+381 CAQELVARYYGG
-392 LKIGKRK
+392 
-399 RRDYAFS
+399 
-406 GDRLPSAGGE
+406 
-416 TGAALRHAAAGL
+416 
-428 RGAAGAHPHEI
+428 